1 MISEVVAL
9 TVKQGESHL
18 GIKNNVSK
26 TLRRK
31 GPGALR
37 IQEPSQPRAK
47 PAWLENKEGRRVIC
61 PEAHKGGHTDP
72 AAPVGNVLD
81 CSP

>member
-1 MISEVVAL
+1 M
-9 TVKQGESHL
+9 KQGESNL

-31 GPGALR
+31 EPGALR
-37 IQEPSQPRAK
+37 IQEPSQPPTPPK
-47 PAWLENKEGRRVIC
+47 PVWLEDKEGRRVIC
-61 PEAHKGGHTDP
+61 PEARKGRCTDH
-72 AAPVGNVLD
+72 ADPVGDVLELD